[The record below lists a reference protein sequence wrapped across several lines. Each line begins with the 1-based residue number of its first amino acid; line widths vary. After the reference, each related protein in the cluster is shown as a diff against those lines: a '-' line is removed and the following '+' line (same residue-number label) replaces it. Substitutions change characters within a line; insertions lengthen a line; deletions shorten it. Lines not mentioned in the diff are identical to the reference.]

1 MGGKPKAK
9 DYEPSAEEKV
19 SAAVGMAENKYFKEN
34 YDPLLKKMADDVA
47 TDDTDKILR
56 GRANADVMQTLAGN
70 ASYDKA
76 ATAASGGDEAAAL
89 TGQLG
94 VAEAAALKVKNDTSV
109 GVLGTARGQQADAT
123 AGMANAANL
132 ATTGLLTAAKNKA
145 TVRSAKVGA
154 LAEVGTAV
162 LMQGAKNMGTKKAR
176 MQPDDLGPALGA
188 DGEQLFDRGTFM
200 SPLDENTGKKVTGFG
215 NRLGYT
221 GYTNTN
227 PFGG

>member
-76 ATAASGGDEAAAL
+76 ATAASGAA
-89 TGQLG
+89 
-94 VAEAAALKVKNDTSV
+94 TSTLSAFRRKF
-109 GVLGTARGQQADAT
+109 GSCFLPSAITAPCSSSS
-123 AGMANAANL
+123 L
-132 ATTGLLTAAKNKA
+132 
-145 TVRSAKVGA
+145 RSA
-154 LAEVGTAV
+154 
-162 LMQGAKNMGTKKAR
+162 
-176 MQPDDLGPALGA
+176 
-188 DGEQLFDRGTFM
+188 
-200 SPLDENTGKKVTGFG
+200 
-215 NRLGYT
+215 
-221 GYTNTN
+221 
-227 PFGG
+227 GG